1 MSLLMPLY
9 IAGLAAIS
17 LPLIFHLIRRSPRG
31 QVVFSSLM
39 FLSRSPPRLTRRSRL
54 DQWLLLLLRALA
66 ILLLVIAF
74 ARPFLRSQ
82 SALGVSGS
90 QGRRM
95 ILLVDTSASMQRQGT
110 WSAAMQRSDEL
121 LADLSPRDWVALYAF
136 DSDVRVIVD
145 FPRDAVTP
153 ISQHRQQISEQL
165 AQLSPG
171 WQSTNLAR
179 ALSRAAEDLK
189 VLADENPSSISA
201 PLQIVLL
208 SDMQRGS
215 QVEALS
221 GYEWPE
227 SVKLEIE
234 PVMPVKAGN
243 ASLSLVAD
251 TRRRNNHEDLRLKV
265 SNSQDG
271 ESESF
276 QVTWVSADGASA
288 VGTDVYVPPGESRV
302 IQIPEHTAGDLAYLQ
317 LKGDPHDFDNR
328 LFLAPPRTE
337 TVRLLYLGNDQAAD
351 TEGALYYLQR
361 AYADSALRQFE
372 ILDEIPGDHLSPVG
386 VAGISLAVVTRPLD
400 TVEGVLVQDY
410 LEKGGHLLYV
420 ASDTGCQDSI
430 RVLLDDQQLE
440 LVEQQPDDYA
450 MLADIDFDHP
460 LFAPFRNPQFSSFN
474 KIHFWQYRQIQVAA
488 DNSSRILARF
498 DSGHPA
504 LLEQEV
510 GEGVAWI
517 LASSWQPVD
526 SELARSTKFVPLL
539 LEMLEASHQQILQL
553 PQYDVGQAVALNRD
567 ARGKGDLV
575 VETPRGDQLE
585 IAQQQTTFTS
595 TSSPGI
601 YQLRSDT
608 DAIDFAVNLPPSEG
622 DTTMLDET
630 RLEQF
635 GIPLGEQQTAEQQE
649 QQERQMRDL
658 ELESKQ
664 KLWQWLIS
672 GALVLLIMETWL
684 AGRLTAKKETGKGD
698 DA

>member
-66 ILLLVIAF
+66 ILLLAIAF

-110 WSAAMQRSDEL
+110 WSAAMQRSEEL
-121 LADLSPRDWVALYAF
+121 LADLGPRDWVALYAF

-145 FPRDAVTP
+145 FPREVTTP

-189 VLADENPSSISA
+189 VLADENLSSISA

-227 SVKLEIE
+227 SVKLDIE

-251 TRRRNNHEDLRLKV
+251 IRRRNNREDLRLKV

-276 QVTWVSADGASA
+276 QVTWVSADGTSG

-302 IQIPEHTAGDLAYLQ
+302 IQIPEHTAEDLAYLQ
-317 LKGDPHDFDNR
+317 LKGDPHGFDNR

-400 TVEGVLVQDY
+400 TVEGALVQDY

-430 RVLLDDQQLE
+430 RLLLDDQQLE

-450 MLADIDFDHP
+450 MLADIDFGHP

-510 GEGVAWI
+510 GEGVAWV

-539 LEMLEASHQQILQL
+539 LEMLAASHQQILQL

-684 AGRLTAKKETGKGD
+684 AGRLTAKKETDKGD

>member
-17 LPLIFHLIRRSPRG
+17 LPLLFHLIRRSPRG

-66 ILLLVIAF
+66 ILLLAIAF

-82 SALGVSGS
+82 SVLGVSGS

-110 WSAAMQRSDEL
+110 WSAAMQRSEEL
-121 LADLSPRDWVALYAF
+121 LADLGPRDWVALYAF

-145 FPRDAVTP
+145 FPREVTTP

-189 VLADENPSSISA
+189 ILADENPSSISA

-227 SVKLEIE
+227 SVKLDIK
-234 PVMPVKAGN
+234 PVMPVEAGN
-243 ASLSLVAD
+243 ASISLVAD
-251 TRRRNNHEDLRLKV
+251 IRRRNNREDLRLKV

-302 IQIPEHTAGDLAYLQ
+302 IQIPEHTAEDLAYLQ
-317 LKGDPHDFDNR
+317 LKGDPHGFDNR

-372 ILDEIPGDHLSPVG
+372 ILDEIPGDPLSPVG

-430 RVLLDDQQLE
+430 RLLLDDQQLE

-510 GEGVAWI
+510 GEGVAWV

-684 AGRLTAKKETGKGD
+684 AGRLTAKKETDKGD

>member
-66 ILLLVIAF
+66 ILLLAIAF

-110 WSAAMQRSDEL
+110 WSAAMQRSEEL
-121 LADLSPRDWVALYAF
+121 LADLGPRDWVALYAF

-145 FPRDAVTP
+145 FPREVTTP

-189 VLADENPSSISA
+189 VLADENLSSISA

-227 SVKLEIE
+227 SVKLDIE

-251 TRRRNNHEDLRLKV
+251 IRRRNNREDLRLKV

-276 QVTWVSADGASA
+276 QVTWVSADGTSG

-302 IQIPEHTAGDLAYLQ
+302 IQIPEHTAEDLAYLQ
-317 LKGDPHDFDNR
+317 LKGDPHGFDNR

-400 TVEGVLVQDY
+400 TVEGALVQDY
-410 LEKGGHLLYV
+410 LKKGGHLLYV

-430 RVLLDDQQLE
+430 RLLLDDQQLE

-450 MLADIDFDHP
+450 MLADIDFGHP

-510 GEGVAWI
+510 GEGVAWV

-539 LEMLEASHQQILQL
+539 LEMLAASHQQILQL

-684 AGRLTAKKETGKGD
+684 AGRLTAKKETDKGD

>member
-17 LPLIFHLIRRSPRG
+17 LPLLFHLIRRSPRG

-66 ILLLVIAF
+66 ILLLAIAF

-82 SALGVSGS
+82 SVLGVSGS

-110 WSAAMQRSDEL
+110 WSAAMQRSEEL
-121 LADLSPRDWVALYAF
+121 LADLGPRDWVALYAF

-145 FPRDAVTP
+145 FPREVATP

-189 VLADENPSSISA
+189 ILADENPSSISA

-227 SVKLEIE
+227 SVKLDIK
-234 PVMPVKAGN
+234 PVMPVEAGN
-243 ASLSLVAD
+243 ASISLVAD
-251 TRRRNNHEDLRLKV
+251 IRRRNNREDLRLKV

-302 IQIPEHTAGDLAYLQ
+302 IQIPEHTAEDLAYLQ
-317 LKGDPHDFDNR
+317 LKGDPHGFDNR

-372 ILDEIPGDHLSPVG
+372 ILDEIPGDPLSPVG

-400 TVEGVLVQDY
+400 TVEGVRMQDY
-410 LEKGGHLLYV
+410 LEKGGHVLYV

-430 RVLLDDQQLE
+430 RLLLDDQQLE

-510 GEGVAWI
+510 GEGVAWV

-684 AGRLTAKKETGKGD
+684 AGRLTAKKETDKGD

>member
-66 ILLLVIAF
+66 ILLLAIAF

-110 WSAAMQRSDEL
+110 WSAAMQRSEEL
-121 LADLSPRDWVALYAF
+121 LADLGPRDWVALYAF

-145 FPRDAVTP
+145 FPREVTTP

-189 VLADENPSSISA
+189 VLADENLSSISA

-227 SVKLEIE
+227 SVKLDIE

-251 TRRRNNHEDLRLKV
+251 IRRRNNREDLRLKV

-276 QVTWVSADGASA
+276 QVTWVSADGTSG

-302 IQIPEHTAGDLAYLQ
+302 IQIPEHTAEDLAYLQ
-317 LKGDPHDFDNR
+317 LKGDPHGFDNR

-400 TVEGVLVQDY
+400 TVEGALVQDY
-410 LEKGGHLLYV
+410 LKKGGHLLYV

-430 RVLLDDQQLE
+430 RLLLDDQQLE

-450 MLADIDFDHP
+450 MLADIDFGHP

-510 GEGVAWI
+510 GEGVAWV

-539 LEMLEASHQQILQL
+539 LEMLAASHQQILQL

-684 AGRLTAKKETGKGD
+684 AGRLTAKKETDKGD
-698 DA
+698 DV

>member
-54 DQWLLLLLRALA
+54 DQWLLLLLRALV
-66 ILLLVIAF
+66 ILLLAIAF
-74 ARPFLRSQ
+74 SRPFLRSQ

-95 ILLVDTSASMQRQGT
+95 ILLIDTSASMQRQGT
-110 WSAAMQRSDEL
+110 WSAAMQRSREL
-121 LADLSPRDWVALYAF
+121 LADLSPGDWVALYAF

-145 FPRDAVTP
+145 FPREAATP

-165 AQLSPG
+165 DRLSPG

-189 VLADENPSSISA
+189 VLADESPSSVSA

-215 QVEALS
+215 QIEALS

-227 SVKLEIE
+227 SVKLDIE
-234 PVMPVKAGN
+234 RIMPLSAGN

-251 TRRRNNHEDLRLKV
+251 TRRRNNREDLRLKV
-265 SNSQDG
+265 SNSRDS

-288 VGTDVYVPPGESRV
+288 VGSDVYVPPGESRV
-302 IQIPEHTAGDLAYLQ
+302 IHVPEQTAGDLAYLQ
-317 LKGDPHDFDNR
+317 LKGDPHGFDNR

-361 AYADSALRQFE
+361 AYADSALRRFE
-372 ILDEIPGDHLSPVG
+372 FLDEIPGDRLSSVG
-386 VAGISLAVVTRPLD
+386 VTGISLAVVTRPLD
-400 TVEGVLVQDY
+400 TVEGVLMQDY
-410 LEKGGHLLYV
+410 LEKGGYLLYV

-430 RVLLDDQQLE
+430 RSLLDDQQLE

-567 ARGKGDLV
+567 TRGKGDLV

-595 TSSPGI
+595 TSIPGI

-608 DAIDFAVNLPPSEG
+608 DVIDFAVNLPPSEG

-684 AGRLTAKKETGKGD
+684 AGRLTAKKETDKGD

>member
-17 LPLIFHLIRRSPRG
+17 LPLLFHLIRRSPRG

-66 ILLLVIAF
+66 ILLLAIAF

-82 SALGVSGS
+82 SVLGVSGS

-110 WSAAMQRSDEL
+110 WSAAMQRSREL

-145 FPRDAVTP
+145 FPRNVATP
-153 ISQHRQQISEQL
+153 ISQHRQQISDQL

-189 VLADENPSSISA
+189 VLADENSSSISA

-215 QVEALS
+215 QVESLS

-227 SVKLEIE
+227 SVKLDIE
-234 PVMPVKAGN
+234 PVMPVEAGN

-288 VGTDVYVPPGESRV
+288 AGTDVYVPPGESRV
-302 IQIPEHTAGDLAYLQ
+302 IQIPEHTAENLAYLQ
-317 LKGDPHDFDNR
+317 LQGDPHGFDNR

-351 TEGALYYLQR
+351 TEGALYYLLR

-372 ILDEIPGDHLSPVG
+372 ILDEIPGDPLSPVG
-386 VAGISLAVVTRPLD
+386 VAGISLAVATRPLD
-400 TVEGVLVQDY
+400 TVEGVRVQDY

-420 ASDTGCQDSI
+420 ASDTDCQDSI

-488 DNSSRILARF
+488 NNSSRILARF

-510 GEGVAWI
+510 GEGVAWV
-517 LASSWQPVD
+517 LASSWQPAD

-567 ARGKGDLV
+567 TRGKGDLV

-649 QQERQMRDL
+649 QRERQMRDL

-684 AGRLTAKKETGKGD
+684 AGRLTAKKETVQGD

>member
-66 ILLLVIAF
+66 ILLLAIAF

-110 WSAAMQRSDEL
+110 WSAAMQRSEEL
-121 LADLSPRDWVALYAF
+121 LADLGPRDWVALYAF

-145 FPRDAVTP
+145 FPREVTTP

-189 VLADENPSSISA
+189 VLADENLSSISA

-227 SVKLEIE
+227 SVKLDIE

-251 TRRRNNHEDLRLKV
+251 IRRRNNREDLRLKV

-276 QVTWVSADGASA
+276 QVTWVSADGTSA

-302 IQIPEHTAGDLAYLQ
+302 IQIPEHTAEDLAYLQ
-317 LKGDPHDFDNR
+317 LKGDPHGFDNR

-400 TVEGVLVQDY
+400 TVEGALVQDY
-410 LEKGGHLLYV
+410 LKKGGHLLYV

-430 RVLLDDQQLE
+430 RLLLDDQQLE

-450 MLADIDFDHP
+450 MLADIDFGHP

-510 GEGVAWI
+510 GEGVAWV

-539 LEMLEASHQQILQL
+539 LEMLAASHQQILQL

-684 AGRLTAKKETGKGD
+684 AGRLTAKKETDKGD

>member
-17 LPLIFHLIRRSPRG
+17 LPLLFHLIRRSPRG

-66 ILLLVIAF
+66 ILLLAIAF

-82 SALGVSGS
+82 SVLGVSGS

-110 WSAAMQRSDEL
+110 WSAAMQRSEEL
-121 LADLSPRDWVALYAF
+121 LADLGPRDWVALYAF

-145 FPRDAVTP
+145 FPREVATP

-227 SVKLEIE
+227 SVKLDIE

-251 TRRRNNHEDLRLKV
+251 IRRRNNREDLRLKV

-302 IQIPEHTAGDLAYLQ
+302 IQIPEHTTEDLAYLQ
-317 LKGDPHDFDNR
+317 LKGDPHGFDNR

-430 RVLLDDQQLE
+430 RLLLDDQQLE
-440 LVEQQPDDYA
+440 LIEQQPDDYA

-510 GEGVAWI
+510 GEGVAWV

-684 AGRLTAKKETGKGD
+684 AGRLTAKKETDKGD

>member
-54 DQWLLLLLRALA
+54 DQWLLFLLRALA
-66 ILLLVIAF
+66 ILLLAIAF

-82 SALGVSGS
+82 SVLGITGS
-90 QGRRM
+90 QGRR
-95 ILLVDTSASMQRQGT
+95 IVLLVDTSASMQRQGT

-121 LADLSPRDWVALYAF
+121 LADLSARDWIALYAF

-153 ISQHRQQISEQL
+153 ISQHRQQISDQL

-227 SVKLEIE
+227 SVKLDIE

-251 TRRRNNHEDLRLKV
+251 TRRRNNREDLRLKV

-276 QVTWVSADGASA
+276 QVNWVSADGASA

-302 IQIPEHTAGDLAYLQ
+302 IQVPEHTAEHFAYLQ
-317 LKGDPHDFDNR
+317 LKGDPHGFDNR
-328 LFLAPPRTE
+328 LFLAPPQTE
-337 TVRLLYLGNDQAAD
+337 TVRLLYLGNDLATD

-372 ILDEIPGDHLSPVG
+372 ILDEIPGDPLSPVG

-400 TVEGVLVQDY
+400 SVEGVLVQDY

-430 RVLLDDQQLE
+430 RLLLDDQQLE

-460 LFAPFRNPQFSSFN
+460 LFTPFRNPQFSSFN

-510 GEGVAWI
+510 GEGVAWV

-649 QQERQMRDL
+649 QRERQMRDL

-684 AGRLTAKKETGKGD
+684 AGRLTAKKETVQGD

>member
-66 ILLLVIAF
+66 ILLLAIAF

-82 SALGVSGS
+82 SVLGVSGS

-110 WSAAMQRSDEL
+110 WSAAMQRSEEL
-121 LADLSPRDWVALYAF
+121 LADLGPRDWVALYAF

-145 FPRDAVTP
+145 FPREVTTP

-215 QVEALS
+215 QIEALS

-317 LKGDPHDFDNR
+317 LKGDPHGFDNR

-400 TVEGVLVQDY
+400 TVEGVLVQNY

-510 GEGVAWI
+510 GEGVAWV

-684 AGRLTAKKETGKGD
+684 AGRLTAKKETDKGD

>member
-66 ILLLVIAF
+66 ILLLAIAF

-110 WSAAMQRSDEL
+110 WSAAMQRSREL

-145 FPRDAVTP
+145 FPREAATP
-153 ISQHRQQISEQL
+153 ISQHRQQISEHL
-165 AQLSPG
+165 DRLSPG
-171 WQSTNLAR
+171 WQSTNLAL

-189 VLADENPSSISA
+189 VLADESLSSISA

-215 QVEALS
+215 QIEALS

-227 SVKLEIE
+227 SVKLDIE
-234 PVMPVKAGN
+234 RVMPLSAGN

-251 TRRRNNHEDLRLKV
+251 TRRRNNREDLRLKV

-302 IQIPEHTAGDLAYLQ
+302 IHVPEQTVGDLAYLQ
-317 LKGDPHDFDNR
+317 LKGDPHGFDNR

-361 AYADSALRQFE
+361 AYADSALRRFE
-372 ILDEIPGDHLSPVG
+372 FLDEIPGDRLSSVG
-386 VAGISLAVVTRPLD
+386 VTGISLAVVTRPLD
-400 TVEGVLVQDY
+400 TVEGVLMKDY

-420 ASDTGCQDSI
+420 ASDTDCQDSI
-430 RVLLDDQQLE
+430 RSLLNDQQLE

-450 MLADIDFDHP
+450 MLADIDFDHR
-460 LFAPFRNPQFSSFN
+460 LFAPFRKPQFSSFN
-474 KIHFWQYRQIQVAA
+474 KIHFWQYREIRVAA

-510 GEGVAWI
+510 GEGVVWV
-517 LASSWQPVD
+517 LASSWQPAD

-553 PQYDVGQAVALNRD
+553 PQYDVGQAVALNRGT
-567 ARGKGDLV
+567 RGKGDLV

-595 TSSPGI
+595 TSIPGI

-622 DTTMLDET
+622 DTTLLDET

-649 QQERQMRDL
+649 QRERQMRDL

-684 AGRLTAKKETGKGD
+684 AGRLTAKKETDKGD

>member
-17 LPLIFHLIRRSPRG
+17 LPLLFHLIRRSPRG

-189 VLADENPSSISA
+189 VMADENPSSISA

-288 VGTDVYVPPGESRV
+288 AGTDVYVPPGESRV
-302 IQIPEHTAGDLAYLQ
+302 IQIPEQTAGDLAYLQ
-317 LKGDPHDFDNR
+317 LKGDPHGFDNR

-372 ILDEIPGDHLSPVG
+372 ILDEIPGDPLSPVG

-635 GIPLGEQQTAEQQE
+635 GIPLGEQKTAEQQE